1 MLALGLLPG
10 AASAATQSVTPTFSG
25 SGNNTDIVSLIA
37 VCDECGPDAFFSGP
51 FSTWGLGIQATLQAR
66 ADWSNP
72 STIDMDYTAGKVRHG
87 QTLDLADTLTT
98 GAGTVTIHY
107 SASGLIGVFG
117 THQTGS
123 LSCADAQVSGAQCH
137 GWEPTTATVSLG
149 PFNFSDTI
157 PCTMPL
163 PGESPRD
170 CTKTRS
176 FTLWNAGI
184 DPFASAEV
192 DLVLTQTVTLTGS
205 GVQSLRIAVI
215 DAGPSIPN
223 QTLTFGGSSPSTVAD
238 PIAISCS
245 QPIGN
250 NLVYSL
256 TNNSYTAEPGTYTG
270 ELHLHLE
277 GNLLGIPVASYDTP
291 SLFSTS
297 GADLGPIDMSAP
309 DQQVDLGPVLANN
322 VAPTADPGGPYGG
335 VEGTPIT
342 FNGTGSTSVCGFGS
356 LTLVWNFSDGG
367 VAYGPMP
374 QHTFLSPGTF
384 TGLMTATDPDGNVA
398 TRAFSVSVDN
408 LAPVANA
415 GPDMSTP
422 WGDLITLNGSAVDP
436 GTDEQP
442 FLTYTWNF
450 GDGTPSASGGA
461 SVNHRYTE
469 PGTYTAT
476 FTACDPENACDAD
489 TMQVVVSKRATTTSY
504 TGPNQSNPSKDITLT
519 ATVVDDHNQPVAH
532 ETVVFTL
539 GAQTISAP
547 TSSSGEAKATIKLNQ
562 KKGTYPVTAEFS
574 PPSSDKYTGSVDTE
588 SFQIGQ

>member
-51 FSTWGLGIQATLQAR
+51 FNTWGLGIQATLQAQ
-66 ADWSNP
+66 ANWSNP

-98 GAGTVTIHY
+98 GAG
-107 SASGLIGVFG
+107 
-117 THQTGS
+117 
-123 LSCADAQVSGAQCH
+123 
-137 GWEPTTATVSLG
+137 
-149 PFNFSDTI
+149 
-157 PCTMPL
+157 
-163 PGESPRD
+163 D

-192 DLVLTQTVTLTGS
+192 DLLLTQTVTVTGS

-270 ELHLHLE
+270 ELHLHLQ
-277 GNLLGIPVASYDTP
+277 GNLFGIPVASYDTP

-297 GADLGPIDMSAP
+297 GADLGPIDMSAL

-322 VAPTADPGGPYGG
+322 VAPTADAGGPYSG

-356 LTLVWNFSDGG
+356 LTWSGTSRTAGLLTAACRSTPSRHRGR
-367 VAYGPMP
+367 
-374 QHTFLSPGTF
+374 SPG
-384 TGLMTATDPDGNVA
+384 
-398 TRAFSVSVDN
+398 
-408 LAPVANA
+408 
-415 GPDMSTP
+415 
-422 WGDLITLNGSAVDP
+422 
-436 GTDEQP
+436 
-442 FLTYTWNF
+442 
-450 GDGTPSASGGA
+450 
-461 SVNHRYTE
+461 
-469 PGTYTAT
+469 
-476 FTACDPENACDAD
+476 
-489 TMQVVVSKRATTTSY
+489 
-504 TGPNQSNPSKDITLT
+504 
-519 ATVVDDHNQPVAH
+519 
-532 ETVVFTL
+532 
-539 GAQTISAP
+539 
-547 TSSSGEAKATIKLNQ
+547 
-562 KKGTYPVTAEFS
+562 
-574 PPSSDKYTGSVDTE
+574 
-588 SFQIGQ
+588 